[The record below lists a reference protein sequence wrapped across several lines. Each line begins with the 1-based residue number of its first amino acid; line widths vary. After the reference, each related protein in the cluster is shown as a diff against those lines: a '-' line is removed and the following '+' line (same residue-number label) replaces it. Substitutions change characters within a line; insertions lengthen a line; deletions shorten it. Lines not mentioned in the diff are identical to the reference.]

1 MDKEQINKAFDEVH
15 HQVLQKSQSELE
27 SILADTKFS
36 SDMTENLAQ
45 IAKVSIDVNVRY
57 TDALVLN
64 LLTRL
69 LADDK

>member
-27 SILADTKFS
+27 SILTDTKFS

-64 LLTRL
+64 LLTHL

>member
-1 MDKEQINKAFDEVH
+1 MNKEQINKAFDEVH
-15 HQVLQKSQSELE
+15 LQVLKKFQSELE
-27 SILADTKFS
+27 SILENAKFS
-36 SDMTENLAQ
+36 SDMDENLAQ
-45 IAKVSIDVNVRY
+45 IAKVSIDVNIRY

>member
-64 LLTRL
+64 LLTHL

>member
-36 SDMTENLAQ
+36 SDMTENLVQ